1 MPSCLTL
8 QTEREI
14 RYEQRC
20 QRKKFEQQTIDRTVR
35 FQNREKYREEN
46 SIDRSEIS
54 TEVRS
59 VISALAQQ
67 NRFAPRHYRRTSPR
81 TVLTPLKI

>member
-1 MPSCLTL
+1 MTSCLTL

-20 QRKKFEQQTIDRTVR
+20 QRKKLEQQTIDRMVR
-35 FQNREKYREEN
+35 FQNREKYRAEN

-54 TEVRS
+54 NEVS
-59 VISALAQQ
+59 SAISALAQQ
-67 NRFAPRHYRRTSPR
+67 NRFAPRHYRRTSSR
-81 TVLTPLKI
+81 TVFTQLKV